1 MKVSSSKKIGE
12 KISLLSVF
20 SSSSNLKSD
29 DITSISN
36 KKIDEITHE
45 LLECSTLGFYPYS
58 PVELV
63 DVEISKKNIVVR
75 TPVKISNAINLNIPE
90 WLLLKGIL
98 EKKLEDR
105 NSSINVEILQAII
118 SKINTIIPS
127 INFSEFSN
135 IKLLLL
141 KAIKENK
148 IIKFDYQKRA
158 MHPESRVALP
168 VFLFGDT
175 NHYLVAL
182 CMKSNSLRSFRL
194 DSISKIIITDSVMKY
209 AHNDKEKKEFIK
221 KFNEFKTKNESTSS
235 SATILVKN
243 SAYFNLS
250 RQIILKNSSTQS
262 GKFKNYVK
270 CETKII
276 EVSWFIEL
284 IKSYGDAIIIVSPDE
299 LKKEFLN
306 DLNNIRIPEL
316 AN

>member
-209 AHNDKEKKEFIK
+209 THNDKEKKEFIK